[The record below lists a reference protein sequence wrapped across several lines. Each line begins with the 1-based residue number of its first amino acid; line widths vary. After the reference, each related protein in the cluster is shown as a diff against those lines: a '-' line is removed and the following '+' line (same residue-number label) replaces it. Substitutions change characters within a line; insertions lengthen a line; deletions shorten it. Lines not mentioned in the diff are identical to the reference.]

1 MGQLCVATDSS
12 RPYYLITSRLRRA
25 RMNFRSVVP
34 GEAGIEDCDIV
45 LTTRQEAGRFA
56 GEDAIAIE
64 DLDENPLVM
73 KAQGLARVDWARRE
87 PVIRIDPGARIR
99 FAVFYAS

>member
-12 RPYYLITSRLRRA
+12 RAYYLITSRLRRA

-45 LTTRQEAGRFA
+45 LTTRQEAVRFA
-56 GEDAIAIE
+56 GEDAIAFE
-64 DLDENPLVM
+64 ELDEKPLGLN
-73 KAQGLARVDWARRE
+73 ALDLARVDWVGSELVSGVYQVLRNGTVE
-87 PVIRIDPGARIR
+87 LM
-99 FAVFYAS
+99 